1 MEFIQKYYDTKDY
14 NMAFFLSTVL
24 KNKLSNNSNFND
36 LYSKIES
43 RVSSDILPDKKI
55 RVLLLCNW
63 CSSKELCDIWNKMSK
78 GNYSWNNIKIVW
90 EEPCDYYCVINQPP
104 SNIRIDTEKTIF
116 FKMEP
121 HMNKNSHLWNKDWMN
136 IPSNDFKFFGDHD
149 VHFNNNE
156 WHLSKTYTELKN
168 QEIIKEEQLS
178 TILTTNLSDKYN
190 DPGHIK
196 RVDFIKFLESKNDI
210 QVDVFGGNRF
220 MWNNYKGS
228 LPYHQKDQSILPYK
242 YSFNVENFEIK
253 NYYTEKLIDGI
264 LGETL
269 VFYHGCPNIK
279 DLIDE
284 RAYVWLELSNFE
296 KDYEIIK
303 KAIKEDLW
311 SQRINFIREAK
322 QKILD
327 ELQFFPRIEKII
339 NL

>member
-24 KNKLSNNSNFND
+24 KNTLSNNSNFND

-43 RVSSDILPDKKI
+43 RVSSDILPEQKL

-90 EEPCDYYCVINQPP
+90 EEPCEYYCVINQPP
-104 SNIRIDTEKTIF
+104 LNFKIDTEKTIF

-168 QEIIKEEQLS
+168 EEIVKEEHLS
-178 TILTTNLSDKYN
+178 TILTTILSDKYN

-196 RVDFIKFLESKNDI
+196 RVDFIKFLETKNDI
-210 QVDVFGGNRF
+210 RVDVFGGNRF

-269 VFYHGCPNIK
+269 VFYHGCLNIK

-311 SQRINFIREAK
+311 SQRINFIRKAK

>member
-178 TILTTNLSDKYN
+178 TILTTILSDKYN

-196 RVDFIKFLESKNDI
+196 RVDFVKFLESKNDI

>member
-1 MEFIQKYYDTKDY
+1 MEFIKKYYDSKDY
-14 NMAFFLSTVL
+14 NIAFFLATIL
-24 KNKLSNNSNFND
+24 KNTLNTSSDFNN
-36 LYSKIES
+36 LYSKIEGY
-43 RVSSDILPDKKI
+43 VNPDIIPDNKI
-55 RVLLLCNW
+55 RVFLLCNW
-63 CSSKELCDIWNKMSK
+63 CSSKDLCDIWNKMSK
-78 GNYSWNNIKIVW
+78 GNYCWNNIKIVW

-104 SNIRIDTEKTIF
+104 SNLEINTEKTIF

-121 HMNKNSHLWNKDWMN
+121 HMHKNTHIWNKEWMN
-136 IPSNDFKFFGDHD
+136 LSSDNFKFYGDHD
-149 VHFNNNE
+149 FHFNNNE
-156 WHLSKTYTELKN
+156 WHLSKTYTQLKN
-168 QEIIKEEQLS
+168 EEIFKNEKLSNIVS
-178 TILTTNLSDKYN
+178 TILSDKYN

-196 RVDFIKFLESKNDI
+196 RVDFVKFLETKDDI

-228 LPYHQKDQSILPYK
+228 LPYHQKDESILPYK

-279 DLIDE
+279 ELIDE

-303 KAIKEDLW
+303 KAVKEDLW
-311 SQRINFIREAK
+311 SQRIKYIRQAK

-339 NL
+339 NS

>member
-24 KNKLSNNSNFND
+24 KNTLSNNSKFND

-43 RVSSDILPDKKI
+43 RISSDILPDKKI

-63 CSSKELCDIWNKMSK
+63 CSSHELCDIWNKMSK

-178 TILTTNLSDKYN
+178 TILTTILSDKYN

-196 RVDFIKFLESKNDI
+196 RVDFVKFLESKNDI

-296 KDYEIIK
+296 KDYETIK

>member
-1 MEFIQKYYDTKDY
+1 
-14 NMAFFLSTVL
+14 MAFFLSTVL

-178 TILTTNLSDKYN
+178 TILTTILSDKYN

>member
-24 KNKLSNNSNFND
+24 KKKLSNNSNFND

-55 RVLLLCNW
+55 TVLLLCNW

-156 WHLSKTYTELKN
+156 WHLSKTYTELKTL
-168 QEIIKEEQLS
+168 EIVKEEKLS
-178 TILTTNLSDKYN
+178 TILSTILSDKYS

-196 RVDFIKFLESKNDI
+196 RVDFVKFLETKNDI

-296 KDYEIIK
+296 KDYETIK

>member
-156 WHLSKTYTELKN
+156 WHLSKTYMELKN

-178 TILTTNLSDKYN
+178 TILTTILSDKYN

-196 RVDFIKFLESKNDI
+196 RVDFVKFLESKNDI

>member
-43 RVSSDILPDKKI
+43 HVSSDILPDKKI

-178 TILTTNLSDKYN
+178 TILTTILSDKYN